1 MRTHYYQAKRLAST
15 VNLSRADWLRLRGL
29 GIGSSDA
36 AAAIGLSR
44 YKSALRLWLEKSG
57 QVEAED
63 LSEKESVLWGTL
75 LEPVLA
81 KAYAERSG
89 LRVRRVNAIL
99 QHPEHP
105 FMLANLDRE
114 VVTDLGVGVL
124 EIKTAGYYS
133 APQWEDSVPEAYQCQ
148 VLHQLAVTGHAWAD
162 VAVLIAGQDFRVYR
176 IERDDGKIADLIER
190 EQAFWRCV
198 QQCIPP
204 QPDGSDDAGRALQT
218 LYRQDNGICLDCT
231 ESLEGN
237 QLFHQ
242 LLQLKQQKEATEQEE
257 SKVKQQLQTVLGTAS
272 EAVFQDGRISWKKA
286 KDRLVPDIDKLSQE
300 IPDLWTRFGKLQ
312 AGSRRFTIQSGKGAV

>member
-44 YKSALRLWLEKSG
+44 YKSALRLWLEKTG

-81 KAYAERSG
+81 KAYAERAG

-133 APQWEDSVPEAYQCQ
+133 APQWEEGVPEAYQCQ

-176 IERDDGKIADLIER
+176 IERDDDKIADLIQR
-190 EQAFWRCV
+190 EQAFWQCV
-198 QQCIPP
+198 QQCTPP

-231 ESLEGN
+231 DSLEGN

-312 AGSRRFTIQSGKGAV
+312 SGSRHFTIQSGKGEV